1 MCRYSSGTAIE
12 GGIMMNNLESPT
24 EENIEFMI
32 ETIKAK
38 LKMASAAAMQASSF
52 KVEQYEDIKDL
63 YDVVASKEKFSIS
76 EVEALV
82 SELGKLRGK

>member
-1 MCRYSSGTAIE
+1 
-12 GGIMMNNLESPT
+12 MNNLESPT
-24 EENIEFMI
+24 QENIEFMI